1 VCQREDRGRGDTGSG
16 ATGNGPRAA
25 FWPGPDWCPRPFF
38 PLFFVLTFSFYV
50 FFITFAKK
58 APNQFKPISKFSKI
72 KDNVLRQQK
81 NNKTNFV
88 IKLKKLEQK
97 VLLA

>member
-1 VCQREDRGRGDTGSG
+1 MGRGLLSG
-16 ATGNGPRAA
+16 LGRIGALGPSS
-25 FWPGPDWCPRPFF
+25 PFF
-38 PLFFVLTFSFYV
+38 CSNFF
-50 FFITFAKK
+50 FFCFLYNFCKK

-88 IKLKKLEQK
+88 IKL
-97 VLLA
+97 